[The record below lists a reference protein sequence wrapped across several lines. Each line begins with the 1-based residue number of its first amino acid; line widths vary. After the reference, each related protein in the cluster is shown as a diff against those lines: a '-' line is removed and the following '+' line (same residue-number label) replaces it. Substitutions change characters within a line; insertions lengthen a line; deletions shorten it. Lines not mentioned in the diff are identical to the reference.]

1 MFGRKKNP
9 EPDGPYRVEKVVGG
23 NKLLQKL
30 LNERHAEG
38 YDLVWILQQQV
49 VDINNKNAL
58 LIEKAGFSRSVCR
71 VQNRVCTDSL

>member
-49 VDINNKNAL
+49 GGSSSGRDVIFRLRD
-58 LIEKAGFSRSVCR
+58 
-71 VQNRVCTDSL
+71 